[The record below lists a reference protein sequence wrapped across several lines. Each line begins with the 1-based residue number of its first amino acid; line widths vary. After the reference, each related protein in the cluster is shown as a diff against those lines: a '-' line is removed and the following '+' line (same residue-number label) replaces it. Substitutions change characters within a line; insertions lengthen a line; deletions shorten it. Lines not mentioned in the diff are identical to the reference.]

1 MSTASTAETGAQLL
15 SISTAFLLTGA
26 SLAFSFFDIPNLI
39 DSPAQRSLPQIRWLF
54 SRGSHIFPQFAI
66 ASASAFV
73 YLAVKSVPS
82 SSSWTSFLNL
92 TLNST
97 KVNGYLAAAALT
109 MGIAPYTMF
118 VMLPTNMQLIKMNEK
133 GSEKAA
139 KEDGD
144 AKVDAL
150 LNKFG
155 WLNISRASLT
165 GAGGLVG
172 LWTALAA

>member
-1 MSTASTAETGAQLL
+1 M
-15 SISTAFLLTGA
+15 
-26 SLAFSFFDIPNLI
+26 
-39 DSPAQRSLPQIRWLF
+39 
-54 SRGSHIFPQFAI
+54 
-66 ASASAFV
+66 
-73 YLAVKSVPS
+73 
-82 SSSWTSFLNL
+82 NL